1 MTPKNKD
8 DRSCRKADVS
18 WQALTVGRGLRHTV
32 VRGRTMIADAAQYQE
47 LAKLYG
53 TYGDEELLVLARGM
67 ADLTE
72 TAQEVLKS
80 EIARRGL
87 TASVGE
93 TARPEEPS
101 RLSEDE
107 LTNLRA
113 YAALAPPECVFEF
126 KEEHGA
132 SAAYRA
138 LEEEGIDS
146 VLLAGDG
153 PGEGQ
158 RGPRVVV
165 APGDAQ
171 RAEALLSHPLAA
183 RFRSET
189 AEETPAEFDL
199 PVCPAC
205 GGGETLLETVDP
217 VNHWSCEGCGHSW
230 VEDGGALSD

>member
-1 MTPKNKD
+1 
-8 DRSCRKADVS
+8 
-18 WQALTVGRGLRHTV
+18 
-32 VRGRTMIADAAQYQE
+32 MIADAAQYQE

-53 TYGDEELLVLARGM
+53 TYGDDELVALGRGM

-87 TASVGE
+87 TVSEA
-93 TARPEEPS
+93 ARPEEAN

-107 LTNLRA
+107 LANLRA

-126 KEEHGA
+126 KDEHGV

-138 LEEEGIDS
+138 LMEEGIDA

-158 RGPRVVV
+158 RGPRAVV

-171 RAEALLSHPLAA
+171 RAEAILSQPLAE
-183 RFRSET
+183 RFRGEA

-217 VNHWSCEGCGHSW
+217 VNHWSCDDCGHSW
-230 VEDGGALSD
+230 VEDGGSPAR